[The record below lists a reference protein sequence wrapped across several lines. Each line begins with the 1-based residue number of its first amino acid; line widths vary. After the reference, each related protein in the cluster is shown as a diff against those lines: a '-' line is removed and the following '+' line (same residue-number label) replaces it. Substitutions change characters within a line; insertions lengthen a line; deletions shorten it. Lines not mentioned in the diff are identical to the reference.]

1 MQIRSDRRYRFEVER
16 AELWREIAE
25 PERYT
30 DWWPWLRSFDAH
42 ALTPGVRWRCVIQPP
57 LPYTIRVDVH
67 ITEVVEGEAVSA
79 DVSGDLRGH
88 ARISLADGSL
98 VDSSLVDGN
107 GSVSPGSAANG
118 HCEARV
124 VSSLAPS
131 SRVMGAAAWLV
142 APVARWGHDWVLST
156 GARQLGE
163 ALDGHH

>member
-1 MQIRSDRRYRFEVER
+1 MQIRSDRRYRFEVDR
-16 AELWREIAE
+16 AELWQEIAE
-25 PERYT
+25 PEHYT
-30 DWWPWLRSFDAH
+30 EWWPWLRSFDAEC
-42 ALTPGVRWRCVIQPP
+42 LVPGVRWRCVIQPP
-57 LPYTIRVDVH
+57 LPYTIRVDVD
-67 ITEVVEGEAVSA
+67 ITEVVEAEAVSA

-88 ARISLADGSL
+88 ARISL
-98 VDSSLVDGN
+98 VDGN
-107 GSVSPGSAANG
+107 GSLPDG